1 MQKRLFGLLSSAML
15 VAAACGGATSSGSPA
30 GSAPAPA
37 GSTAPVASGSTEPA
51 ASGTAPTAS
60 EGASPSAGGGTD
72 DTFTFV
78 VDSEPTTLATEPDD
92 LPTAW
97 IVGELYS
104 SLYIPNY
111 KLEYQPLLAA
121 AAPDISADGLTWT
134 VKLKDGVK
142 FHDGSPMTSADVKFS
157 YDLHLSKN
165 CRGNPDVCS
174 SIADN
179 VASVEAPDASTVV
192 FVLKQQYA
200 PFLASGLGSVLI
212 VPKAA
217 LEASLQRF
225 QAAAGGVS
233 KEEVKALVD
242 KVSATTATADAEGN
256 PTACVPAEGA
266 TAPAECLFATYT
278 ADLEALLSK
287 AKVETANK
295 AQFNTGGEAG
305 TDFDPEAYAQAL
317 LGQASDLDRTL
328 NATAVDQIAA
338 AIKIL
343 DFGKNPIGTGPYK
356 FVKYNAGQNV
366 EMARW
371 EDYFGG
377 ATKVDPAK
385 IPAKAFAVVIRS
397 SAAATTQ
404 LGNDEI
410 QWQPKIESDAFTT
423 IKDNPN
429 VQLAEYADNGYFYI
443 AFNLRKGH
451 PYADKALRQA
461 FGMCIDHDQTVNV
474 ATGGNGQ
481 PVYANTPP
489 FSFAFNPDT
498 PKYTLDVAGAKAKI
512 EGAGW
517 ALGSDGIYAKDGK
530 KLSSTL
536 FVRVGRPQRLAF
548 AQLAKDQLK
557 ECGIEVT
564 VQEGDLNTVL
574 IPKVLDYP
582 NDFDTYLG
590 GWSTSFDPDDYS
602 IFHSTEIPT
611 KDNPSANN
619 FPGWKNPEADKLLE
633 QGRTETDTAKRKE
646 IYFKFQTL
654 IHEEAP
660 YYFLWA
666 DLAHTGLSKRV
677 ATQNEPLDLTSV
689 GINYWNTDAWTVAP
703 K

>member
-1 MQKRLFGLLSSAML
+1 
-15 VAAACGGATSSGSPA
+15 
-30 GSAPAPA
+30 
-37 GSTAPVASGSTEPA
+37 
-51 ASGTAPTAS
+51 
-60 EGASPSAGGGTD
+60 
-72 DTFTFV
+72 
-78 VDSEPTTLATEPDD
+78 
-92 LPTAW
+92 
-97 IVGELYS
+97 
-104 SLYIPNY
+104 
-111 KLEYQPLLAA
+111 
-121 AAPDISADGLTWT
+121 
-134 VKLKDGVK
+134 
-142 FHDGSPMTSADVKFS
+142 
-157 YDLHLSKN
+157 
-165 CRGNPDVCS
+165 
-174 SIADN
+174 
-179 VASVEAPDASTVV
+179 
-192 FVLKQQYA
+192 
-200 PFLASGLGSVLI
+200 
-212 VPKAA
+212 
-217 LEASLQRF
+217 
-225 QAAAGGVS
+225 
-233 KEEVKALVD
+233 
-242 KVSATTATADAEGN
+242 VSAATATADAEGN
-256 PTACVPAEGA
+256 PTACDAPEGT

-278 ADLEALLSK
+278 ADLEALLGK

-295 AQFNTGGEAG
+295 LQFNTAGESG

-371 EDYFGG
+371 EKYSSD
-377 ATKVDPAK
+377 KVDPAK

-397 SAAATTQ
+397 SAAATTA

-451 PYADKALRQA
+451 PYADKAMRQA
-461 FGMCIDHDQTVNV
+461 FGMCIDHTETVKV

-489 FSFAFNPDT
+489 FSFAFNPDVA
-498 PKYTLDVAGAKAKI
+498 KYTLDVAGAKAKI

-517 ALGSDGIYAKDGK
+517 ALGGDGIYAKDGK

-574 IPKVLDYP
+574 IPKVLDFP

-602 IFHSTEIPT
+602 LFHSTEIPT
-611 KDNPSANN
+611 KDKPAANN
-619 FPGWKNPEADKLLE
+619 FPGWKNDEADKLLE

-646 IYFKFQTL
+646 IYFKFQNL

-666 DLAHTGLSKRV
+666 DLAHTGLSKRIGS
-677 ATQNEPLDLTSV
+677 QGEPLDLTSV
-689 GINYWNTDAWTVAP
+689 AINYYQQDAWTVAP